1 MKYITSLGLA
11 VFVLTLMGC
20 SSTGVIN
27 TGNNSYMIGKKD
39 GSPGL
44 GVSLSN
50 KADVYEEANIF
61 CQEKGL
67 VVETIKVTT
76 VPARLARLG
85 STELLFK
92 CVTPNN

>member
-1 MKYITSLGLA
+1 MIASALILVA
-11 VFVLTLMGC
+11 C

-50 KADVYEEANIF
+50 KADVYKEANAF
-61 CQEKGL
+61 CQEKKL
-67 VVETIKVTT
+67 VVKTIKVTT

-85 STELLFK
+85 STELLFQ
-92 CVTPNN
+92 CVAPDS